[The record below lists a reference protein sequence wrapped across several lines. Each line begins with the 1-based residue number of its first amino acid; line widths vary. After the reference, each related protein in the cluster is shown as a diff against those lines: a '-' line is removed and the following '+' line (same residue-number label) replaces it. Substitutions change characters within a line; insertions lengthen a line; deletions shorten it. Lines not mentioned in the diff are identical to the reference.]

1 MWRTLLFAAV
11 IGGLGISN
19 PARAE
24 LKGEALE
31 ARRQYA
37 QELQQDRLQAVTRRG
52 RLGVYQQLIGTN
64 SKVSAAL
71 SANAEAAT
79 RDAAIDLA
87 ALGITAADV
96 KLYREHNKDLFDIA
110 YRFFVGNGTTP
121 AEQML
126 LADTVVVAT
135 AGKSQ
140 AGRAR
145 TDGFLAEIPFTV
157 ARSLKGN
164 RAAGD
169 VVLVPRH
176 SGPTGPDTEQIDFSE
191 AKFTPGKKYLLVLSK
206 NWYEQ
211 YVALKRKQ
219 AEPRFTALPYLA
231 YEVSPAGT
239 LLPGPQPARSGVAPK
254 DLKSIEVELRQYQE
268 KSRTGGA
275 L

>member
-11 IGGLGISN
+11 IGGLCMSN
-19 PARAE
+19 PAQAE
-24 LKGEALE
+24 LNGTTPE

-37 QELQQDRLQAVTRRG
+37 QKLQQDRLQALTRRG
-52 RLGVYQQLIGTN
+52 RLDVYQQLIGAN
-64 SKVSAAL
+64 SRVSAAL
-71 SANAEAAT
+71 PANAEAAS

-96 KLYREHNKDLFDIA
+96 KSYRDLNKDLFDIA
-110 YRFFVGNGTTP
+110 YRFFVGSSTTP

-126 LADTVVVAT
+126 LADTVVIAT
-135 AGKSQ
+135 AGKTQ
-140 AGRAR
+140 ASRAR

-157 ARSLKGN
+157 VRSLKGN

-169 VVLVPRH
+169 VILVPRH
-176 SGPTGPDTEQIDFSE
+176 SGPTGPETEQIDFSE
-191 AKFTPGKKYLLVLSK
+191 AKFAPGKKYLLVLSK

-211 YVALKRKQ
+211 YVALKNKQ
-219 AEPRFTALPYLA
+219 AEPHFTALPYLA

-254 DLKSIEVELRQYQE
+254 DLKSIEAELRRYQE
-268 KSRTGGA
+268 KHRTGGA